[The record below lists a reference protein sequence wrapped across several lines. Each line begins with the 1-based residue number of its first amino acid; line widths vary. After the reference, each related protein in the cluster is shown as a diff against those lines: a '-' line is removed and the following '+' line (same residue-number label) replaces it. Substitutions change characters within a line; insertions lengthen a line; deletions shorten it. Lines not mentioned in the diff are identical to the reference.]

1 LEQEAPFQLER
12 RLFSGFGP
20 KRPFGS
26 PLHLPTW
33 ASYPVTMI
41 FSTITFSKA
50 GLDDPPQPESDDPIT
65 GLRCAEWLVSWLSN
79 FEPSGFDKE
88 PIAEDWG
95 YAVRV
100 SLGSDTLLLGCSNAF
115 EDDPNR
121 WRIVVGD
128 NFNRGL
134 FPWTRRRRRAQAS
147 RLSDFVER
155 SLRGADG
162 VTIVNIDR
170 TV

>member
-1 LEQEAPFQLER
+1 
-12 RLFSGFGP
+12 
-20 KRPFGS
+20 
-26 PLHLPTW
+26 
-33 ASYPVTMI
+33 MI

-50 GLDDPPQPESDDPIT
+50 GLDDPPQPESDDAIT
-65 GLRCAEWLVSWLSN
+65 GLSCAKWVVSWLPN
-79 FEPSGFDKE
+79 FEGFGFDKE

-100 SLGSDTLLLGCSNAF
+100 SVGPDTLLLGFSNAF

-134 FPWTRRRRRAQAS
+134 FPWTQQRRRGEAS

-155 SLRGADG
+155 SLRAAEG
-162 VTIVNIDR
+162 VTNVQADR
-170 TV
+170 KG